1 MAATSKNS
9 QKLDTAQE
17 HNKGTG
23 STNLM
28 LSTKVKYMG
37 SVSTRGEKLKDMLH
51 ERENKGPHT
60 CLLWTRPAHAETS
73 RLG

>member
-1 MAATSKNS
+1 MIKVHNCPCTLIPETPPQGTNPKKTCTELFMAATSKNS

-23 STNLM
+23 STNPM

-37 SVSTRGEKLKDMLH
+37 SVNT
-51 ERENKGPHT
+51 
-60 CLLWTRPAHAETS
+60 
-73 RLG
+73 